1 MRTELN
7 RRADTAARTAP
18 SADDTAP
25 TMSLGELAGLLDRAA
40 EAAVKV
46 ERARRPLVL
55 HGPAAPADPA
65 AHPGID
71 VTLPAGPPPQSAAAA
86 PGHRCGRFTE
96 AQALMLSGLAGS
108 AVGLLD
114 TALTSNRLTLLVAL
128 AAAALTVLAAL
139 AVAVEIRTHRTA

>member
-1 MRTELN
+1 MTDELMARTC
-7 RRADTAARTAP
+7 TAARTAP
-18 SADDTAP
+18 GPDDPAP
-25 TMSLGELAGLLDRAA
+25 TMTLGELTALLDRAA
-40 EAAVKV
+40 AGAVQV

-55 HGPAAPADPA
+55 HGPAAAADPA

-114 TALTSNRLTLLVAL
+114 TALTGNRLTLLVAL